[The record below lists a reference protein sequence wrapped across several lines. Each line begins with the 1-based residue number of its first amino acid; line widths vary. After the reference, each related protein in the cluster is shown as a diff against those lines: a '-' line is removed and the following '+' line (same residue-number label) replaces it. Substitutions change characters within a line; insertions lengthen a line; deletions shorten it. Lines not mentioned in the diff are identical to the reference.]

1 MRFKQILVK
10 TAFDG
15 VEENRGLKL
24 DRKGTGSPDSV
35 YAHTI
40 QRYPIVL
47 RYLKMPYKGTPTQNI
62 IRKPLED
69 KEVWLYY
76 TNNIVL
82 VKIVTLNIYRKLKD
96 KIRG

>member
-1 MRFKQILVK
+1 MLVD

-15 VEENRGLKL
+15 VEEKRELKL
-24 DRKGTGSPDSV
+24 DRKGMGSPDPV

-40 QRYPIVL
+40 QRYPTVL

-69 KEVWLYY
+69 KEV
-76 TNNIVL
+76 
-82 VKIVTLNIYRKLKD
+82 
-96 KIRG
+96 